1 MRKDFWKQPDFA
13 FVLLPVMAAVWALV
27 SGLVVYP
34 RHGKAWNDKKAQF
47 AEAELLMD
55 QILQLEPVRI
65 HYQEQSGQ
73 SGEFDFTREVDRFT
87 KELGI
92 GSGSYT
98 LNVRQAIKQ
107 KGKTRKSA
115 DLSIKSIRVETLAG
129 FLSSMLARWPDLQC
143 EQATLD
149 KVANTK
155 NEWNVKL
162 RLVYV
167 Y

>member
-1 MRKDFWKQPDFA
+1 MRRDFWKQPDVF
-13 FVLLPVMAAVWALV
+13 FILLPVLAAVWALV
-27 SGLVVYP
+27 SGLVLYP
-34 RHGKAWNDKKAQF
+34 RHGKAWNDKMAQY
-47 AEAELLMD
+47 AEAAVLLD
-55 QILQLEPVRI
+55 QILQLEPARMN
-65 HYQEQSGQ
+65 YQEQSGQ
-73 SGEFDFTREVDRFT
+73 AGDFDYTTEVDRFT

-92 GSGSYT
+92 ASGSYT

-115 DLSIKSIRVETLAG
+115 DLSFKSIKVETLAG
-129 FLSSMLARWPDLQC
+129 FLASMLARWPDLQC
-143 EQATLD
+143 EQAALD

-162 RLVYV
+162 RLVYI